1 MQLHKGHKMGA
12 RGAVKG
18 SMPALVRARLVRCH
32 STAVQA
38 QAATTTEEFIEVDL
52 PKPLGLKFARGND
65 GGAYVIANDPK
76 LGNTDER
83 IQPGD
88 KIVQISASFGSDIW
102 EAQNFGQ
109 IMYAIRTRNGEVYLK
124 IKRNFGDMSALQDE
138 DSDAAEKK
146 WKSERR
152 GGNYGAGTKEM
163 QARNY
168 VTRREQ
174 ERKRREL
181 FDDALDKFKAGDIAG
196 ALVDF
201 ENVAALEPRNYVG
214 DNGARVTP
222 ILQVTQY
229 NIACCY
235 SMLDQVDEGL
245 RSLEQALNLGF
256 EDYQKVR
263 SDKNLVKLR
272 ESPKFDDVIN
282 KYDEPVIN
290 WDAINNTFGAFGKL
304 FKK

>member
-1 MQLHKGHKMGA
+1 MQVYSQTNMQLRGA
-12 RGAVKG
+12 RA
-18 SMPALVRARLVRCH
+18 ALASSRPTVLLARPSRCRASVQ
-32 STAVQA
+32 TAQA
-38 QAATTTEEFIEVDL
+38 QTTTEEYIEVDL
-52 PKPLGLKFARGND
+52 PKPLGLRFARGND
-65 GGAYVIANDPK
+65 SGAYVVANDPK
-76 LGNTDER
+76 LGNTDPR
-83 IQPGD
+83 IEPGD
-88 KIVQISASFGSDIW
+88 KIVLVSASFGADIW

-109 IMYAIRTRNGEVYLK
+109 IMYAIRTRSGNVYLK

-138 DSDAAEKK
+138 DMDEAEKR

-168 VTRREQ
+168 VTRKEQ

-181 FDDALDKFKAGDIAG
+181 FDDALDKFKAGDLAG

-201 ENVAALEPRNYVG
+201 ENVAALEPRNFVG

-222 ILQVTQY
+222 ILPVTQY

-235 SMLDQVDEGL
+235 SMLDQTDEGI

-256 EDYQKVR
+256 EDFKQCR
-263 SDKNLVKLR
+263 TDKNLAKLR
-272 ESPKFDDVIN
+272 ESAKFDEVLN

-290 WDAINNTFGAFGKL
+290 MEAVKATFGWL